1 MFCEKWYKNPRE
13 IYERGF
19 QFSTSFSLQRIPLI
33 KNPKSK
39 EIDWMF
45 HKKGVFETCTMLSG
59 RQFQTDDISMSTSL
73 WHDPTT
79 KSRLITQNI
88 NNNLKMRTTSHNQH
102 RQQNNGRCQPWKP
115 TTILMTTLGIV
126 SGFGCDSCTV
136 WCVMHHQ
143 WDVMMASL
151 ERKEWYESK
160 WTKIAHN
167 KTFQDINCCQKRE
180 YSEVLDHL

>member
-126 SGFGCDSCTV
+126 SGFGCDSCMVCHAPSVRRHDGLLGT
-136 WCVMHHQ
+136 
-143 WDVMMASL
+143 
-151 ERKEWYESK
+151 ERMIWIQMNENR
-160 WTKIAHN
+160 TQ
-167 KTFQDINCCQKRE
+167 QDISRHQLLPKTRI
-180 YSEVLDHL
+180 